1 MNYDDFFRE
10 AGRLNL
16 APPKAYGKPDFHS
29 SLDNEA
35 LFQLPLLAM
44 VILTLSK
51 GSSKPK
57 IAELGQLVGECLE
70 RTVAGFKGSSQEI
83 GWSANLRIR
92 TVRALLMLERAGL
105 LRVNQQDGSD
115 GSVAIEPPGRSILA
129 HVLEQE
135 SPLANALLI
144 VERSFENIRAERR
157 ILSEV

>member
-1 MNYDDFFRE
+1 
-10 AGRLNL
+10 
-16 APPKAYGKPDFHS
+16 
-29 SLDNEA
+29 
-35 LFQLPLLAM
+35 
-44 VILTLSK
+44 
-51 GSSKPK
+51 
-57 IAELGQLVGECLE
+57 
-70 RTVAGFKGSSQEI
+70 
-83 GWSANLRIR
+83 
-92 TVRALLMLERAGL
+92 MLERAGL